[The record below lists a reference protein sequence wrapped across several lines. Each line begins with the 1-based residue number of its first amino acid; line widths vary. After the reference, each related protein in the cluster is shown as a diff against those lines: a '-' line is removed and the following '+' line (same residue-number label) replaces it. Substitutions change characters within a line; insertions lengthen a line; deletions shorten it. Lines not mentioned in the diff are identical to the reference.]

1 VTSARVYLDHN
12 ASSPLRAEAR
22 AVIEAALGGPALGNP
37 SSAHAEGRRARS
49 LLEEAREQLAVL
61 LSCPRDGL
69 VFTSGGTESN
79 ALALTAAGPGQGLVV
94 AAAEHPSV
102 LQPAAAREGTTVL
115 PVDARCRPD
124 TDALPARLGLFTVS
138 TANHETGHVQDVE
151 FLSDQAH
158 HRGGLFHT
166 DACQAFTRVP
176 FRPFD
181 QGVDLVTV
189 CAHKLGGP
197 VGVGALAARDPSVLL
212 PLLRGGGQEAGLRA
226 GTEAAVLAS
235 AFSAAACSA
244 HDAMTADAVRLR
256 GLVLQL
262 RNSITDVEPTAVFH
276 SDDVDGLPN
285 TLAVSFPGRRGPA
298 LVHRLDLEGCSVSH
312 GSACASGSLRPSPVL
327 LCMGAGDDAARSV
340 VRVSM
345 GHDTASEDVDRFV
358 SALRVTLSASGP
370 KAR

>member
-1 VTSARVYLDHN
+1 MSSARVYLDHN

-22 AVIEAALGGPALGNP
+22 AVIESALGGPALGNP
-37 SSAHAEGRRARS
+37 SSAHAEGRRSRA
-49 LLEEAREQLAVL
+49 LLEEAREQLAAL
-61 LSCPRDGL
+61 LGCPRDGL

-79 ALALTAAGPGQGLVV
+79 ALALTAASPDESLVV

-102 LQPAAAREGTTVL
+102 LEPAAARAGTMVL
-115 PVDARCRPD
+115 PVDDRCRPD
-124 TDALPARLGLFTVS
+124 TDALPAALGLFTVS
-138 TANHETGHVQDVE
+138 TANHETGHIQDVE
-151 FLSDQAH
+151 SLSHQAH
-158 HRGGLFHT
+158 KRGGLFHT
-166 DACQAFTRVP
+166 DACQAFTRVA
-176 FRPFD
+176 FTPFD

-197 VGVGALAARDPSVLL
+197 LGVGVLAARDPTVLL

-226 GTEAAVLAS
+226 GTEPAVLAS
-235 AFSAAACSA
+235 AFAAAARSA
-244 HDAMTADAVRLR
+244 HDALTTDAVRLR
-256 GLVLQL
+256 SLVQQL
-262 RNSITDVEPTAVFH
+262 KRCISDVEPTAVFH

-340 VRVSM
+340 VRISM
-345 GHDTASEDVDRFV
+345 GHDTTSVDVDRFV
-358 SALRVTLSASGP
+358 SALRVTLSASTP
-370 KAR
+370 KTP